1 MCDRLFVVGV
11 VGLREQPLDLSD
23 AFSGRLRIDV
33 VRGRVPGNGLGL
45 AEPAVRPRIDRQ
57 LGRRLEVVAKRYE
70 SAFEGVVR
78 IGHARTDGSERRD
91 RCPRVASGH
100 QNRRE
105 DGDNVDTDGEEC
117 GCMTHDC
124 SFLEDLPLA
133 DDQRSVADGQRD
145 SHAADWGA
153 EQLGEGV
160 RPDAVVWPESTDDV
174 SAVLSAATEH
184 GVPVTPYAAG
194 TGLEGNAVPA
204 RGGISLDLTRMD
216 GVRDYRPDDFQ
227 IDVGPGIIGSA
238 VEEHVA
244 SDGLFFPPLPSSG
257 DISTIGG
264 MIATDASGMQ
274 TVCYGEVAD
283 WVLGLE
289 AVLADGTVVET
300 GSRASKTSSGYNLT
314 ELLVGSEGTLAV
326 VTEATLELAG
336 RPAQIRGGRAIFETL
351 DDATAAVSEAV
362 RTDLD
367 VARIELVDGLS
378 ARMANAYLGTD
389 LPDAPMVFLEFH
401 ANHGV
406 AEEIELCRTIFEAH
420 DVARFELSA
429 DDAGMDELW
438 QARREL
444 AYAVATY
451 DADLEPLHPGDVTV
465 PISSYPEIVR
475 ETRRLADEHD
485 LLIPCFGHAGDGN
498 LHYSVLV
505 DRDDPDHVDLGEAVY
520 AEIVERAL
528 EMGGTATGEHGIGQ
542 GKREY
547 LEAEHGSGAVDAMKR
562 VKRALDPTGTLN
574 PGKIFPETATELRV
588 CENDDLEDDE

>member
-1 MCDRLFVVGV
+1 
-11 VGLREQPLDLSD
+11 
-23 AFSGRLRIDV
+23 
-33 VRGRVPGNGLGL
+33 
-45 AEPAVRPRIDRQ
+45 
-57 LGRRLEVVAKRYE
+57 
-70 SAFEGVVR
+70 
-78 IGHARTDGSERRD
+78 
-91 RCPRVASGH
+91 
-100 QNRRE
+100 
-105 DGDNVDTDGEEC
+105 
-117 GCMTHDC
+117 MTHDC

-133 DDQRSVADGQRD
+133 DDQRSFADGQRD

-160 RPDAVVWPESTDDV
+160 TPDAVVWPESTDDV
-174 SAVLSAATEH
+174 SAVLAAATER

-204 RGGISLDLTRMD
+204 HGGISLDLTRMD
-216 GVRDYRPDDFQ
+216 DVRDYRPDDFQ
-227 IDVGPGIIGSA
+227 IDVGPGIIGSD
-238 VEEHVA
+238 VEEYVA
-244 SDGLFFPPLPSSG
+244 ADGLFFPPLPSSG

-264 MIATDASGMQ
+264 MIATDASGMK
-274 TVCYGEVAD
+274 TVRYGEIAD

-289 AVLADGTVVET
+289 AVLADGTVVQT
-300 GSRASKTSSGYNLT
+300 GSRAVKTSSGYNLT
-314 ELLVGSEGTLAV
+314 ETIVGSEGTLAV

-336 RPAQIRGGRAIFETL
+336 RPQQIRGGRAIFETL
-351 DDATAAVSEAV
+351 DDATAAVSDAV
-362 RTDLD
+362 RTDVD

-406 AEEIELCRTIFEAH
+406 EEEIDLCRTIFEEH
-420 DVARFELSA
+420 DVARFEMSA
-429 DDAGMDELW
+429 DDAEMDELW
-438 QARREL
+438 RARREL

-505 DRDDPDHVDLGEAVY
+505 DRDDSDQVTRGKEIY
-520 AEIVERAL
+520 AAIVERAL

-547 LEAEHGSGAVDAMKR
+547 LEAEHGAGAVEAMR
-562 VKRALDPTGTLN
+562 RIKRALDPTGTLN
-574 PGKIFPETATELRV
+574 PGKIFPEGGEL
-588 CENDDLEDDE
+588 E

>member
-1 MCDRLFVVGV
+1 
-11 VGLREQPLDLSD
+11 
-23 AFSGRLRIDV
+23 
-33 VRGRVPGNGLGL
+33 
-45 AEPAVRPRIDRQ
+45 
-57 LGRRLEVVAKRYE
+57 
-70 SAFEGVVR
+70 
-78 IGHARTDGSERRD
+78 
-91 RCPRVASGH
+91 
-100 QNRRE
+100 
-105 DGDNVDTDGEEC
+105 
-117 GCMTHDC
+117 MTHDC
-124 SFLEDLPLA
+124 SFLEELPLA
-133 DDQRSVADGQRD
+133 DDQRSFADGRRD
-145 SHAADWGA
+145 SHAADWGT
-153 EQLGEGV
+153 EQLGAGV

-174 SAVLSAATEH
+174 SAVLAAATDH

-216 GVRDYRPDDFQ
+216 DVRDYRPDDFQ
-227 IDVGPGIIGSA
+227 IDVGPGIVGSA
-238 VEEHVA
+238 VDEYVA

-274 TVCYGEVAD
+274 TVKYGEVAD

-289 AVLADGTVVET
+289 AVLADGTVVQT
-300 GSRASKTSSGYNLT
+300 GSRAIKTSSGYNLT

-351 DDATAAVSEAV
+351 EDATGAVSESI
-362 RTDLD
+362 RTEVD

-401 ANHGV
+401 ANHGIE
-406 AEEIELCRTIFEAH
+406 EEIELCRTIFEAH
-420 DVARFELSA
+420 DVARFETSA
-429 DDAGMDELW
+429 DDAEMDDLW
-438 QARREL
+438 RARREL

-465 PISSYPEIVR
+465 PISAYPEIVR

-498 LHYSVLV
+498 LHYAVLV
-505 DRDDPDHVDLGEAVY
+505 DRDDPDHVDLGEAIY

-528 EMGGTATGEHGIGQ
+528 ELGGTATGEHGIGQ

-547 LEAEHGSGAVDAMKR
+547 LEAEHGAGAVDAMKR

-574 PGKIFPETATELRV
+574 PGKIFP
-588 CENDDLEDDE
+588 